1 MDASAQKSMHRFRS
15 PENWFLTLDAQS
27 ASALFAASSDVS
39 LVLDRDGVVQ
49 DIALGNEDFYPLDL
63 ESWIGKPLDEVVT
76 VDSRSKAAGLIEE
89 ARADARTRW
98 REVNLRI
105 PTGESIP
112 LNFTAVRLSEDGDV
126 VLFGRDLA
134 TVARLQQRVID
145 IQRELE
151 ADYARMRNAESRY
164 RLLFQIAREPVLVI
178 DASNGRIVEANP
190 AAAAF
195 VSSTPTRLVDRP
207 LKDLFA
213 ASSVQTLTDA
223 LAAAKTLGR
232 VQEVSLRLADKTEQ
246 VRLTASQY
254 RQDFGQY
261 LLVRFNTDRAEA
273 EAASGRTTTFSLEV
287 LKKFPDAFVATDFD
301 GVLLD
306 ANAAFLEMVQVPS
319 IEAARA
325 QPLDRWLGRPGV
337 DFGLI
342 LSNLR
347 DHGTIRDFATLVRG
361 ELGAS
366 EDVDVT
372 AVSVADP
379 DHPCIGIVIR
389 PVRRRAVLPLIR
401 DAGLNST
408 VENLTHL
415 VGTMPLKDLVRETTD
430 MIEQMCIEAALKLTD
445 DNRAS
450 AAQILGLS
458 RQSLYSKLHRFGL
471 KDGPADL
478 D

>member
-1 MDASAQKSMHRFRS
+1 M
-15 PENWFLTLDAQS
+15 DAQS

-39 LVLDRDGVVQ
+39 LVVDRNGVVQ

-63 ESWIGKPLDEVVT
+63 ETWVGSPLEEVVA
-76 VDSRSKAAGLIEE
+76 VDSQSKAVSLLQE
-89 ARADARTRW
+89 ARADTRTRW

-105 PTGESIP
+105 PSGASIP
-112 LNFTAVRLSEDGDV
+112 LNFTAVRLSDDGDV

-145 IQRELE
+145 IQREME
-151 ADYARMRNAESRY
+151 ADYARLRNAESRY
-164 RLLFQIAREPVLVI
+164 RLLFQLAREPVLVV
-178 DASNGRIVEANP
+178 DASNGRIIEANP
-190 AAAAF
+190 AAAKF
-195 VSSTPTRLVDRP
+195 LGTNPTRLIDKP

-213 ASSVQTLTDA
+213 HTSGGDLGNALT
-223 LAAAKTLGR
+223 AARTLGR
-232 VQEVSLRLADKTEQ
+232 PQDVTLRLADRADQ
-246 VRLTASQY
+246 VQLSASQY
-254 RQDFGQY
+254 RQDFSQY
-261 LLVRFNTDRAEA
+261 LLVRFGTDADRNPSP
-273 EAASGRTTTFSLEV
+273 AARQGTFSIEV
-287 LKKFPDAFVATDFD
+287 LKKFPDAFVVTDPN
-301 GVLLD
+301 GCVLD
-306 ANAAFLEMVQVPS
+306 ANTAFMDLVQLPS
-319 IEAARA
+319 VEAARGES
-325 QPLDRWLGRPGV
+325 LDQWLGRPGV

-347 DHGTIRDFATLVRG
+347 DHGSIREFATLLRG

-372 AVSVADP
+372 AVAVP
-379 DHPCIGIVIR
+379 DAETPCIGIVIR
-389 PVRRRAVLPLIR
+389 PVRRRGTLPMVR

-458 RQSLYSKLHRFGL
+458 RQSLYAKLHRFGL
-471 KDGPADL
+471 KDMPPGL